1 VSRTALV
8 TGGAGF
14 IGRALVAQLAAD
26 WTVVVYDAMT
36 YAAHPGALAVLAAR
50 LGVEVV
56 EGDVADPVA
65 FDRAL
70 ATHTPDVVLHLA
82 AESHVDRSLED
93 PGPFLHTNIRGT
105 WNVARACLARQ
116 IRLVHVSTDE
126 VYGDRD
132 GAPAAL
138 EGDPCAPTNPY
149 SVSKAAGDQLVLSLV
164 RSHDLDAVV
173 TRGVNTYGP
182 GQFPEKLLPRA
193 ARCWR
198 TGKPMGVYGDGQQ
211 VREWLYVDDHAR
223 GIAAAIGAPRGSVL
237 HFGGASCTNRTIL
250 ARWADALDVD
260 ARLASIPDRP
270 GHDRRYALDDTAT
283 RARLAWA
290 PRVTLHDGLARTA
303 AWSLERPTF
312 WDDALARAD
321 VQGFFVR
328 RYGDGAATHD
338 PAATLPLAPVVGD

>member
-1 VSRTALV
+1 MSRTALV

-14 IGRALVAQLAAD
+14 IGRALVEHLGRLG
-26 WTVVVYDAMT
+26 WRVVVLDAMT

-50 LGVEVV
+50 HDVEVI
-56 EGDVADPVA
+56 EGDVADIPTV
-65 FDRAL
+65 DGAL
-70 ATHTPDVVLHLA
+70 AAHSPDVVFHLA
-82 AESHVDRSLED
+82 AESHVDRSLDD

-132 GAPAAL
+132 GRRASV

-164 RSHDLDAVV
+164 RSHALDAVV

-193 ARCWR
+193 ARRWR
-198 TGKPMGVYGDGQQ
+198 SGKPMGVYGDGAQR
-211 VREWLYVDDHAR
+211 REWLFVADHAA
-223 GIAAAIGAPRGSVL
+223 GIAAAVRAPAGAVL
-237 HFGGASCTNRTIL
+237 HFGGVSCTNTEIL
-250 ARWADALDVD
+250 ARWAAALGLDGPTE
-260 ARLASIPDRP
+260 SIDDRP
-270 GHDRRYALDDTAT
+270 GHDRHYALDDAGS
-283 RARLAWA
+283 RDRLGWA
-290 PRVTLHDGLARTA
+290 PQVALDDGLARTA
-303 AWSLERPTF
+303 AWTRERPTF

-321 VQGFFVR
+321 VQGFFAR
-328 RYGDGAATHD
+328 RYGDRADDA
-338 PAATLPLAPVVGD
+338 